1 MPVRPLTVRLDPDT
15 SRLLR
20 RYRGESPTTVLH
32 RAMLMLAGADGHLTP
47 DGKLRTE
54 REAGR

>member
-1 MPVRPLTVRLDPDT
+1 MPVRPLTVRLNPDT

-32 RAMLMLAGADGHLTP
+32 RAMLLLAGADGHLTP
-47 DGKLRTE
+47 DGKLRPE
-54 REAGR
+54 RGVNR